1 MKRTELRT
9 ILECERSLLFS
20 QTTIPMC
27 DEAIEEV
34 ESIVYSVS
42 DLNDTILIR
51 LFILCRGQRY

>member
-1 MKRTELRT
+1 M
-9 ILECERSLLFS
+9 FS

-34 ESIVYSVS
+34 ESIVNSVS